1 MKIEYKSNL
10 YGGLVSLIFGVLLFL
25 IIPHQ
30 IAPDL
35 IDMGTITSRTM
46 PYIISV
52 VFILCGIN
60 LLVQSIIFKKDE
72 IKVLNMKQEGVVFLF
87 CIMPDCICRDS

>member
-52 VFILCGIN
+52 VFYIMWYKSVGTKHHI
-60 LLVQSIIFKKDE
+60 
-72 IKVLNMKQEGVVFLF
+72 QE
-87 CIMPDCICRDS
+87 R